1 MIKKTIKIDVPQE
14 MVDYLQR
21 LNFEVMT
28 RTEIITKL
36 LETHQNDTDE
46 SLFTSKP
53 FLKYS
58 EELSRIKAE
67 YELAKIE
74 VEKTYAPKEL
84 QGHTY
89 NWSVDF
95 QTNEMTIDILCDC
108 GVEALEKKGEE
119 DGE

>member
-1 MIKKTIKIDVPQE
+1 MIKKTIKIDVAQE
-14 MVDYLQR
+14 MIDYLQR

-28 RTEIITKL
+28 RTEVITKL
-36 LETHQNDTDE
+36 LETHKDDIDD

-74 VEKTYAPKEL
+74 VEKTYTPKEL
-84 QGHTY
+84 HGHTF

-95 QTNEMTIDILCDC
+95 QTNEMTINILCDC
-108 GVEALEKKGEE
+108 GVEALEKGERDE
-119 DGE
+119 K